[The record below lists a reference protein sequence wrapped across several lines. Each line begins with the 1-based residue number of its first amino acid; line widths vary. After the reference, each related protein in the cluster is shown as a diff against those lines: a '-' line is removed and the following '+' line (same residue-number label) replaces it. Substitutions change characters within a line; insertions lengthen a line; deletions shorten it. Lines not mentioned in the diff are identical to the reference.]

1 MINLVKRNLE
11 QQVLKNQDDIE
22 ALKQLGM
29 PGVKVTAVVDDIE
42 DITEPIVGAFYL
54 VKNAS
59 NTYDLYV
66 YTADEEF
73 FNLGEFPKPGPQ
85 GLTGNPGPQGIQ
97 GVSTRWYSGIRFPL
111 VNVKDGD
118 MFLNTS
124 SYEVYIRSGSL
135 WIPQTNIKGA
145 AGRDGLNGQS
155 ITNVAQIPI
164 QGGTKVIIE
173 TSLSDTPI
181 TFDVMNGEKGDPGA
195 GFHIADT
202 ITYATPL
209 PADIIDTL
217 TEDYPPEE
225 RDYSEAILVK
235 CVYIDN
241 GQTVQKSYVFVIVDD
256 GNNEKIWDNAG
267 QIEGIQGPQ
276 GPAGLDGN
284 MIIDSADIF
293 TASIPDQPNNYVN
306 LFIKN
311 IPYLTTA
318 PATDN
323 LSPQNRPGF
332 KVVMLPKSVENS
344 TVRKEGYVYLF
355 YEDPQI
361 P

>member
-29 PGVKVTAVVDDIE
+29 PGVKVTAVADDIE
-42 DITEPIVGAFYL
+42 DITEPIEGAFYL
-54 VKNAS
+54 IKNGS
-59 NTYDLYV
+59 TYDLYV

-73 FNLGEFPKPGPQ
+73 FDLGEFPKPGPQ

-97 GVSTRWYSGIRFPL
+97 GVSTRWYSGIRFPT
-111 VNVKDGD
+111 VNIKDGD

-124 SYEVYIRSGSL
+124 SYEVYIRSGNL

-173 TSLSDTPI
+173 TSLSNTPI

-202 ITYATPL
+202 ITYLTPL

-235 CVYIDN
+235 CLYTNSDN
-241 GQTVQKSYVFVIVDD
+241 QPVQKSYVFVIVD
-256 GNNEKIWDNAG
+256 GQNGKEWDSAG
-267 QIEGIQGPQ
+267 QIEGIQGEQ
-276 GPAGLDGN
+276 GPAGLNGN

-293 TASIPDQPNNYVN
+293 TASIPEQPNNNVN

-323 LSPQNRPGF
+323 LSPLNRPGF
-332 KVVMLPKSVENS
+332 KVVMLPKSVEAS

-355 YEDPQI
+355 YEDPQT